1 MIHKI
6 VPSTIWALLISEL
19 ALVATAYVA
28 ATYAL
33 LDVDPVLWLLYEGG
47 LLRIAVL
54 LVWIAAGF
62 YFQDL
67 YSQFRIRSRFVLL
80 QQVSLVL
87 GIAFLFQALVGYVAV
102 WLLVPRRIM
111 MAGSLLV
118 VVLVP
123 IWRYAYSHLVMQ
135 ALVTERALFLGASPL
150 AQEIARHIDER
161 SELGIT
167 VLGFLAS
174 STELDTL
181 PVAWRLGQPE
191 QFAEKVALLKPDRV
205 VVGMVERR
213 QRMPLQDLLKVSF
226 AGTPVEEAATTYE
239 SVLQRVSTFQLR
251 PSQLIFSR
259 ELGPRPS
266 RLKLQLI
273 YSTLIAGIGLLIALP
288 IMALVAILVR
298 LTSAGPA
305 LYSQVRVGLHGEP
318 FRVFKFRSMRLD
330 AEAATG
336 AVWAIKD
343 DPRITAFG
351 RFLRKSRLDELPQL
365 FNVVKGEMSVVG
377 PRPERP
383 EFVTTL
389 SEQIPFFPHRHCVR
403 PGITGWAQINHKY
416 GDTLQDT
423 VTKLEYDLYYIKNL
437 SPVLDFYIMF
447 QTVKVMML
455 SRGSQ

>member
-1 MIHKI
+1 M
-6 VPSTIWALLISEL
+6 
-19 ALVATAYVA
+19 VATAYVA

>member
-67 YSQFRIRSRFVLL
+67 YSQFRIRSRFILL

-150 AQEIARHIDER
+150 AQEIARHIDEH